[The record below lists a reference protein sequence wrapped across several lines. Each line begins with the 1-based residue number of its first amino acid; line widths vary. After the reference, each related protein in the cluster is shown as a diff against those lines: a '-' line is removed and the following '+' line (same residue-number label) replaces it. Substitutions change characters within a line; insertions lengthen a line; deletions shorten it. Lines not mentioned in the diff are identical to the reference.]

1 MQSNLA
7 LKNVEVKMP
16 TITDVSPPDKKDK
29 DDWGHRHDYRL
40 FFYYISLGSA
50 PHYPKFDLWKS
61 SLVGIDMEI
70 MGHELGYGLRDFFMT
85 SIIHNDNLGAVHE
98 MFFPEDMKN
107 GVFSR
112 QKKSCESDLF
122 NRLKNI
128 IKDKKPLI
136 FYQIPSDLDESR
148 TYDLHEDFDWE
159 NYLIKNNAS
168 LDSTLHELIIKGNRQ
183 FAGFNV
189 LDIFIREEPAE
200 ILEKYGQVL

>member
-7 LKNVEVKMP
+7 LKDVEVKMP
-16 TITDVSPPDKKDK
+16 TITDVSPPDKEDK
-29 DDWGHRHDYRL
+29 DDEGHRHNYRL
-40 FFYYISLGSA
+40 FFSYISLGSA

-189 LDIFIREEPAE
+189 LDLFIREEPAE
-200 ILEKYGQVL
+200 MLEGYGQVL